1 MVAGKLPWRT
11 RERRGQWQQAG
22 GATTEEGV
30 GEMKSSRKKRQQG
43 RGNDSRGGR
52 GDGKKVRRAWLLQRR
67 VARVAAEVTSV
78 ARGQRQQRVMWEKDG
93 GNKDGKEAKSA
104 MAGKSGRWRLAM
116 KAGRYDQWAIKR
128 KARIEVADST
138 DDSYSED
145 GEKL

>member
-22 GATTEEGV
+22 GATIEEGV

-52 GDGKKVRRAWLLQRR
+52 GDGKKV
-67 VARVAAEVTSV
+67 ARVAAEVTSV
-78 ARGQRQQRVMWEKDG
+78 ARGQRQQRVMWEEDG

-116 KAGRYDQWAIKR
+116 KAGRYDRWAIER